1 MMPTENYDRLTYL
14 GLLLTVAIALLVGL
28 YWWSEPARMEATA
41 QERRLARAERGSGL
55 YEANCAACHGPNGE
69 GISGLGPT
77 LNARAF
83 LAAAEDTLVFDTIR
97 DGRPNTAMPA
107 WGQAGGGPFTDEEIR
122 DLTAFLRAWE
132 TNAPP
137 AEAPSLQADA
147 AAGAVTFSTVCY
159 VCHGVNGEGTEIAP
173 ALNDLQ
179 RLARFED
186 DWYRETIREGRP
198 SQGMPTW
205 GSVLSPQQID
215 DLVAFLRSWQTSA
228 PSATLPEISGDP
240 IRGAAIFTAT
250 CIACHGAG
258 GAGSDRGPALND
270 PSVLAGLTD
279 EDLADIISAGI
290 LERGMPQW
298 GQVLSL
304 AEIRDL
310 VAYLRSWG
318 TQAGG
323 TPGTPGDLG
332 RGTAVYAANCAVCHG
347 AEGEGSVGPRLN
359 PNDFISTQ
367 SEAALLAFIEAGR
380 PGTAMAG
387 YAGRL
392 SAQELADLIAFLR
405 AWTR

>member
-1 MMPTENYDRLTYL
+1 MMPTKNYDRLTYL

-28 YWWSEPARMEATA
+28 YWWSEPTRMEAMA
-41 QERRLARAERGSGL
+41 QERRLARAERGAGL
-55 YEANCAACHGPNGE
+55 YQANCAACHGPNGE
-69 GISGLGPT
+69 GISALGPA
-77 LNARAF
+77 LNTQAF
-83 LAAAEDTLVFDTIR
+83 LAAAEETLVFDTIR

-122 DLTAFLRAWE
+122 DLTAFIRAWE

-137 AEAPSLQADA
+137 AAVSSPRADA

-159 VCHGVNGEGTEIAP
+159 VCHGVNGEGTAIAP

-186 DWYRETIREGRP
+186 GWYRETIRQGRP

-215 DLVAFLRSWQTSA
+215 DLVAFIRSWQIGA
-228 PSATLPEISGDP
+228 PSATLPEATGDP
-240 IRGAAIFTAT
+240 LRGAAIFSAT
-250 CIACHGAG
+250 CIACHGPE
-258 GAGSDRGPALND
+258 GAGSARGPALND
-270 PSVLAGLTD
+270 PSILAGLTD
-279 EDLADIISAGI
+279 EDLRDIISAGI

-318 TQAGG
+318 TRAGG

-332 RGTAVYAANCAVCHG
+332 RGAAVYADNCAVCHG
-347 AEGEGSVGPRLN
+347 EEGEGGIGPRLN
-359 PNDFISTQ
+359 LNDFISTH
-367 SEAALLAFIEAGR
+367 SDAALLAFIEAGR

-392 SAQELADLIAFLR
+392 SAQELTDLIALLR
-405 AWTR
+405 AWAR